1 MARRRR
7 RNDSDG
13 CTPGYTDT
21 TAAGGGTGMGPG
33 DATKS
38 TIGPNA
44 KQYQQDEQDRQARN
58 RRNSIIREIIDIF
71 QNKYY
76 GARLNKTD
84 YAKARKYAADTHKE
98 INDLLQATADERQR
112 RFEDVVRLVQG
123 TASTVGT
130 FWTNLKNRIYGAFV
144 NDRAELIKFIAH
156 YAADKDIP
164 ETYRY
169 KLVQMF
175 ERIQPTAR
183 SFEAQFKRRREDL
196 LREFTPVFN
205 RVGLSLEDGA
215 YVLGIYAAARHAPER
230 NAFLIGRWKA
240 LVKEAQQKNSSITS
254 DGMPVGMY
262 TRMIKLLED
271 NLENVE
277 PVLANGA
284 EERLFK
290 FAGWTNAGARQKMDE
305 ILNKYGFTREEAD
318 AFSTRLTQEYDF
330 ILKERARNGTLDKNL
345 TLPNFMFYVPMV
357 SQKGTNLGNYVST
370 GNDATP
376 YNPGSYFAAL
386 GRNDPPES
394 AWVSLQF
401 YSNKAATEIA
411 TRDFGFALYA
421 LKRHLDATIG
431 REASGL
437 ASIKYSDLMR
447 QIQSNTLMGEAL
459 HQMYNGGGFVALIPQ
474 PDGSLSREFL
484 WFRGANYSHNGTNFD
499 IVKLN
504 QALSSSFRFA
514 DPGPIVGA
522 AASATSFMGQLT
534 TRYTPLFA
542 PISGTRDFMER
553 SFHMLNRTYNK
564 EGGGHVGGLGLAT
577 DFMKNVGTA
586 GSILLQGMRGKLDP
600 NSEAGRIYQEFMDNG
615 LAQKFAQRTQ
625 VRDNSLER
633 IDARRNAEPGKAT
646 KAIEKRL
653 GLDNRK
659 IQAALNTM
667 GGAREDVVRVI
678 DGWNDYF
685 QNIASFDHFYTLRKN
700 GVNVRDAASG
710 ALEMMNMSQRGRVTP
725 WLQALAPFITP
736 TVQSGTALARSLGLG
751 ANNAKDIWKSG
762 KKGYGAMIA
771 AFGAYSILM
780 PLAKDSLGTDENGNS
795 RYDSL
800 SLDEVTRALPIGIGN
815 DGDYVRFPIG
825 FGFPQLGAMLAVG
838 IDRVNEGRMSLTDL
852 MFDLSFTALKNFA
865 PGNWAQ
871 FNFTDNPSQYI
882 MSFLTPSPL
891 RPIQEVSS
899 NTNFFGNELY
909 MTPRDPYQS
918 KAELGRT
925 STPRM
930 FHSQARWARDTL
942 GIDQQPEVF
951 EHVARGYA
959 LGPFKALIALAAQS
973 DDIYKGSNRPNSLDS
988 MMWPLAA
995 LGMTSWMGKQANAT
1009 RSLFYEAQRHY
1020 ANRIR
1025 MEGLK
1030 MAAPERSTPEEA
1042 EQHRR
1047 DVLTNAGWDAA
1058 DVEDYINIWK
1068 AEKTLRQQGA
1078 DFNEQYKDAWDR
1090 MDTSREL
1097 KEAFDRLGDD
1107 NVSVYAAVVNM
1118 LNYYGRGGR
1127 M

>member
-1 MARRRR
+1 MPRRRSR
-7 RNDSDG
+7 TTDG

-21 TAAGGGTGMGPG
+21 AASSGGTGMGPG

-44 KQYQQDEQDRQARN
+44 KQYDQAEQDRQARN
-58 RRNSIIREIIDIF
+58 ERNGFIRRFVAAF

-76 GARLNKTD
+76 GTTLTASD
-84 YAKARKYAADTHKE
+84 YAKARKAAADTHRE
-98 INDLLQATADERQR
+98 TARLIESMADERQR
-112 RFEDVVRLVQG
+112 RFEDVIKLVQG

-144 NDRAELIKFIAH
+144 NDRAELIKFISH

-164 ETYRY
+164 EAYRY

-196 LREFTPVFN
+196 LREFIPVFN
-205 RVGLSLEDGA
+205 RVGLSMEDGA
-215 YVLGIYAAARHAPER
+215 YVLGIYAAARHTPER
-230 NAFLIGRWKA
+230 NAFLLGRWKA
-240 LVKEAQQKNSSITS
+240 LVAEAQRNGSPDAS
-254 DGMPVGMY
+254 DGVPVAIY
-262 TRMIKLLED
+262 QRQIRLLED

-277 PVLANGA
+277 PVFANGSD
-284 EERLFK
+284 EKLYRS
-290 FAGWTNAGARQKMDE
+290 AGWTNAGARQKMDE
-305 ILNKYGFTREEAD
+305 LLQKYGFTREEAD
-318 AFSTRLTQEYDF
+318 NFATRLTQEYDF

-345 TLPNFMFYVPMV
+345 TIPNFMYYVPMV
-357 SQKGTNLGNYVST
+357 SKRGTNLGNYVST

-376 YNPGSYFAAL
+376 YNPGSYYAAL

-421 LKRHLDATIG
+421 IKRHLDKTLG
-431 REASGL
+431 EGVSGL

-474 PDGSLSREFL
+474 ADGSLKREFL
-484 WFRGANYSHNGTNFD
+484 WFRGANYSHNGTDFD
-499 IVKLN
+499 IVRLN

-522 AASATSFMGQLT
+522 ASTATSFMGQLT

-553 SFHMLNRTYNK
+553 TFHILNRTYNK
-564 EGGGHVGGLGLAT
+564 EGGGYVGGLSVAT
-577 DFMKNVGTA
+577 DFLKNVSMA
-586 GSILLQGMRGKLDP
+586 GRILYQGMRGQLDAD
-600 NSEAGRIYQEFMDNG
+600 SEAGRLYQEFLDNG

-633 IDARRNAEPGKAT
+633 IDERRVGRQGRVAQAL
-646 KAIEKRL
+646 EKHL
-653 GLDNRK
+653 GLDNAK
-659 IQAALNTM
+659 MQAVLNTM
-667 GGAREDVVRVI
+667 GGSRESVVRVI

-685 QNIASFDHFYTLRKN
+685 QNIAAFDHFYTLRKN
-700 GVNVRDAASG
+700 GVSVRDAASG
-710 ALEMMNMSQRGRVTP
+710 ALELMNMAQRGRVTP

-751 ANNAKDIWKSG
+751 ANSAKGILKSG
-762 KKGYGAMIA
+762 KKGYGALIGAFA
-771 AFGAYSILM
+771 AYNILM
-780 PLAKDSLGTDENGNS
+780 PLAKESLGKDENGNS
-795 RYDSL
+795 RFDSL
-800 SLDEVTRALPIGIGN
+800 SLDEVTRALPIGIGG

-838 IDRVNEGRMSLTDL
+838 LDRVSEGRMTLPDL
-852 MFDLSFTALKNFA
+852 MFELNFTALKNFA

-871 FNFTDNPSQYI
+871 FNFTENPSQYL
-882 MSFLTPSPL
+882 MSLLTPSPL
-891 RPIQEVSS
+891 RPIQEVAA

-909 MTPRDPYQS
+909 VTPRDPYQS

-925 STPRM
+925 STPRP
-930 FHSQARWARDTL
+930 FHSQARWMRDTF

-951 EHVARGYA
+951 EHMERGYA
-959 LGPFKALIALAAQS
+959 LGPFKALISLAAQS
-973 DDIYKGSNRPNSLDS
+973 DDIYKGSNRPSALDS

-995 LGMTSWMGKQANAT
+995 LGMSSWMGKQANPA
-1009 RSLFYEAQRHY
+1009 RSLFYEAQRYY

-1025 MEGLK
+1025 MEGLH
-1030 MAAPERSTPEEA
+1030 MAAPRGTDPEAYRREVLTQAGWQPEE
-1042 EQHRR
+1042 
-1047 DVLTNAGWDAA
+1047 
-1058 DVEDYINIWK
+1058 VEDYIHIWQ
-1068 AEKTLRQQGA
+1068 AEKLLRQQGSE
-1078 DFNEQYKDAWDR
+1078 FNEQYKDAWDR
-1090 MDTSREL
+1090 HDTSREL
-1097 KEAFDRLGDD
+1097 KEAFDRLGDE
-1107 NVSVYAAVVNM
+1107 NTSVYAATVDL

-1127 M
+1127 A